1 MPDETNMLLRQIL
14 EAQQDLLAAYREE
27 SARVA
32 DFRKTAVEMQRL
44 ANRRGLLAALMVVI
58 GGGIILAG
66 MIASR

>member
-44 ANRRGLLAALMVVI
+44 ANRRGLMAALMVVI